1 MNRIIECYLDAWRN
15 WNNFSGRTRR
25 SGYWYAFLANVI
37 IVFVLG
43 VLSGIT
49 DLFEVVSGLYS
60 LVYLVPSLALTT
72 RRLHDTNHSAWWL
85 LVICLVPG
93 VCGAI
98 IAVAA
103 GVALALAFTGGSA
116 GGLVA
121 LILVLL
127 LVCLACSI
135 LFLVLMVK
143 DSGPD
148 NRYGPNPKGYSGMGY
163 GPGGPSYGGP
173 EAGGPQQGYQYSPD
187 YKGPEL

>member
-43 VLSGIT
+43 ILAGIA
-49 DLFEVVSGLYS
+49 DIFEVVSGLYS

-85 LVICLVPG
+85 LVIYLVPG

-103 GVALALAFTGGSA
+103 GVAFALAFTGGSA
-116 GGLVA
+116 GGLV
-121 LILVLL
+121 V
-127 LVCLACSI
+127 

>member
-43 VLSGIT
+43 ILAGIA
-49 DLFEVVSGLYS
+49 DIFEVVSGLYS

-85 LVICLVPG
+85 RVICLVPG

-103 GVALALAFTGGSA
+103 GVALALAFSGGSA

-121 LILVLL
+121 LILVKPMKLFP
-127 LVCLACSI
+127 ACAGVI
-135 LFLVLMVK
+135 PGVAECEHQQTAFPRMCGG
-143 DSGPD
+143 DPGWQC
-148 NRYGPNPKGYSGMGY
+148 YGWSR
-163 GPGGPSYGGP
+163 
-173 EAGGPQQGYQYSPD
+173 QYFSPHVR
-187 YKGPEL
+187 G